1 MEEEK
6 IHKRCW
12 NQGLS
17 IGVALIDKQHEVL
30 CNIYDHLKEISQ
42 FKGQQADIEMHATLN
57 HLESFLDSYSNEL
70 NEQFKDLN
78 DSEYKSYQVDYELFV
93 RKMEEFILFYK
104 SRNPLLIYNIL
115 NFLKKWLVHSI
126 GRSQTIFVRK
136 EIYQAR

>member
-1 MEEEK
+1 MVEEK
-6 IHKRCW
+6 IHNRCW
-12 NQGLS
+12 NQNLS
-17 IGVALIDKQHEVL
+17 IGVALIDKQHEML

-57 HLESFLDSYSNEL
+57 LLESFLESYSKEL

-78 DSEYKSYQVDYELFV
+78 DSDYENYQNDYKLFA
-93 RKMEEFILFYK
+93 RKIEEFILFYK
-104 SRNPLLIYNIL
+104 SRNPALIYNIL

-136 EIYQAR
+136 EMY